1 VSVFDDVEQFVKVAN
16 RATKMDELSDLL
28 DGAVET
34 FGFDH
39 VALVH
44 HVNLHAPNAASHA
57 LQYIT
62 YPEALRAEMKSK
74 RQLGDDPVLIAVQS
88 SATAFLW
95 SDLPQIIDMNPRRT
109 EIHNA
114 AMACGISDGF
124 TVPVNV
130 PGEFLGSCSFALRAG
145 REVKRA
151 MLPAAQ
157 YVGCFAFEA
166 VRRIRRL
173 GETIGVKDARPTLT
187 GRQYDCLVLAAQ
199 GRSDWHIAQLLGI
212 SRETVHQHIETA
224 KRRYE
229 VASRTQLVVRAL
241 FDSQITF
248 AEVLGP
254 HLSPD

>member
-1 VSVFDDVEQFVKVAN
+1 MSVFDDVEQFVKLAN

-44 HVNLHAPNAASHA
+44 HVDLHAPNAASQA

-62 YPEALRAEMKSK
+62 YPDALRAEMKSK

-95 SDLPQIIDMNPRRT
+95 SDLPQIIDMNPRRM

-114 AMACGISDGF
+114 ALACGISDGF

-173 GETIGVKDARPTLT
+173 GDTIRVKEARPTLT

-224 KRRYE
+224 KRRYQ

-248 AEVLGP
+248 ADALGP
-254 HLSPD
+254 RLSPD